1 MVSISID
8 SIEKL
13 SRRMGSAGK
22 KTPEAQ
28 EAFPFKVLADPDFSI
43 FRKYGAFDHFENGPM
58 HGTFL
63 ISSGGSILWS
73 DIGHQPFGYPEP
85 LLKEAKR
92 LIALE
97 NVRSPLQK

>member
-8 SIEKL
+8 TIEAL
-13 SRRMGSAGK
+13 SRRMGGADR

-28 EAFPFKVLADPDFSI
+28 ETFPFKVLADPDFST

-63 ISSGGSILWS
+63 ISSEGCILWS
-73 DIGHQPFGYPEP
+73 DVGHQPFEHPRP
-85 LLKEAKR
+85 LLQEAKR
-92 LIALE
+92 LISLE
-97 NVRSPLQK
+97 IARAQP